1 MNLWAA
7 SAVISCEGLRP
18 LLIADSSVKPA
29 PRNILWDRVW
39 SLPRAVA
46 LPITFMERVL
56 EDKILLAHGS
66 GGKLAHELV
75 EKSFVKALANPFLA
89 KLDDSAVI
97 DLSGRLAFTT
107 DSYVVSPIFFPG
119 GDIGKLAVC
128 GTVNDLAM
136 SGAKPL
142 YLSLSFIIEEGLPRA
157 ELDQIVDS
165 TRKAAQEAEVEIVT
179 GDTKV
184 VHRGSADK
192 LFINTA
198 GVGII
203 AEGVNISGSNARPG
217 DRVILSGTIGDHGI
231 AVLSQ
236 REGLSFSTRLES
248 DCAPLGNL
256 VAEMLAA
263 SPNIHCL
270 RDPTRGGLATSLNE
284 LAKQSKVGIRIE
296 EEKIPVREEVL
307 AACEMLGFDPL
318 YVANEGKLVA
328 IVPTEDADRVLG
340 AMRRNRYG
348 KSAAIIGEVRGEQP
362 GRVVM
367 KTVLGASRIV
377 DMLVGDLLPR
387 IC

>member
-1 MNLWAA
+1 
-7 SAVISCEGLRP
+7 
-18 LLIADSSVKPA
+18 
-29 PRNILWDRVW
+29 
-39 SLPRAVA
+39 
-46 LPITFMERVL
+46 MEEVL

-75 EKSFVKALANPFLA
+75 EKSFVKAFANPFLA

-119 GDIGKLAVC
+119 GDIGKLAVY

-142 YLSLSFIIEEGLPRA
+142 YLSLAFIIEEGLSQG
-157 ELDQIVDS
+157 ELNQIVDS
-165 TRKAAQEAEVEIVT
+165 ARKAAQEAEVKIVT

-203 AEGVNISGSNARPG
+203 AEGVDISGSNARPG
-217 DRVILSGTIGDHGI
+217 DKVILSGTIGDHGI

-236 REGLSFSTRLES
+236 REGLSFSTQLES
-248 DCAPLGNL
+248 DCAPLGSL

-270 RDPTRGGLATSLNE
+270 RDPTRGGLATTLNE

-296 EEKIPVREEVL
+296 EERIPVREEVL
-307 AACEMLGFDPL
+307 GACEMLGFDPL
-318 YVANEGKLVA
+318 YVANQGKLVA
-328 IVPTEDADRVLG
+328 IVPPTQGYRFLQAVRG
-340 AMRRNRYG
+340 NNYG
-348 KSAAIIGEVRGEQP
+348 KGAVIIGEVRAEHP

-367 KTVLGASRIV
+367 KTCLGASRIV
-377 DMLVGDLLPR
+377 DMMVGDILPR

>member
-1 MNLWAA
+1 LA
-7 SAVISCEGLRP
+7 
-18 LLIADSSVKPA
+18 
-29 PRNILWDRVW
+29 
-39 SLPRAVA
+39 
-46 LPITFMERVL
+46 
-56 EDKILLAHGS
+56 DKILLAHGS

-75 EKSFVKALANPFLA
+75 EKSFVKAFANPLLA
-89 KLDDSAVI
+89 KLDDSAAM
-97 DLSGRLAFTT
+97 DFRGRLAFTT

-142 YLSLSFIIEEGLPRA
+142 YLSLAFIIEEGLPQD
-157 ELDQIVDS
+157 ELNEIVGS
-165 TRKAAQEAEVEIVT
+165 VQKTAQEAGVEIVT

-198 GVGII
+198 GIGII
-203 AEGVNISGSNARPG
+203 PQGVDISGDKARPG
-217 DRVILSGTIGDHGI
+217 DKVILSGTIGDHGI

-236 REGLSFSTRLES
+236 REGLSFSTQLKS
-248 DCAPLGNL
+248 DCAPLGSL
-256 VAEMLAA
+256 VAKMLEA
-263 SPNIHCL
+263 SPDIHCL
-270 RDPTRGGLATSLNE
+270 RDPTRGGLATTLNE
-284 LAKQSKVGIRIE
+284 LAKQSKVSVRIE
-296 EEKIPVREEVL
+296 EAKIPVREEVL

-328 IVPTEDADRVLG
+328 VVPAKDADRILK
-340 AMRRNRYG
+340 AMRENQYG
-348 KSAAIIGEVRGEQP
+348 TGAAIIGEVKAEHP

-367 KTVLGASRIV
+367 KTCLGASRIV

>member
-1 MNLWAA
+1 M
-7 SAVISCEGLRP
+7 
-18 LLIADSSVKPA
+18 
-29 PRNILWDRVW
+29 
-39 SLPRAVA
+39 
-46 LPITFMERVL
+46 

-75 EKSFVKALANPFLA
+75 ERSFVKALANPLLA
-89 KLDDSAVI
+89 KLDDSAVF
-97 DLSGRLAFTT
+97 DFSGRLAFTT

-119 GDIGKLAVC
+119 GDIGKLAVY

-142 YLSLSFIIEEGLPRA
+142 YLSLSFIIEEGLSLG
-157 ELDQIVDS
+157 ELNEIVGS
-165 TRKAAQEAEVEIVT
+165 VQKAAQQAGVEIIT

-203 AEGVNISGSNARPG
+203 PVGVNISGSNARPG
-217 DRVILSGTIGDHGI
+217 DKLILSGTIGDHGI

-236 REGLSFSTRLES
+236 REGLSFSTQLES
-248 DCAPLGNL
+248 DCAPLGSL
-256 VAEMLAA
+256 VAEILEV

-270 RDPTRGGLATSLNE
+270 RDPTRGGLATTLNE
-284 LAKQSKVGIRIE
+284 LAKQSQVSIRIE
-296 EEKIPVREEVL
+296 EEKVPVREEVL

-328 IVPTEDADRVLG
+328 IIPAGDADKILK
-340 AMRRNRYG
+340 AMRENHYG
-348 KSAAIIGEVRGEQP
+348 KGAAIIGEVRAEHP
-362 GRVVM
+362 GRVIM
-367 KTVLGASRIV
+367 KTCLGASRIV

>member
-1 MNLWAA
+1 
-7 SAVISCEGLRP
+7 
-18 LLIADSSVKPA
+18 
-29 PRNILWDRVW
+29 
-39 SLPRAVA
+39 
-46 LPITFMERVL
+46 MEEVL

-66 GGKLAHELV
+66 GGKLSHELV
-75 EKSFVKALANPFLA
+75 ERSFVKALANPLLA
-89 KLDDSAVI
+89 KLDDSAVF
-97 DLSGRLAFTT
+97 DFSGRLAFTT

-136 SGAKPL
+136 SGARPL
-142 YLSLSFIIEEGLPRA
+142 YLSLSFIIEEGLPQS
-157 ELDQIVDS
+157 ELNQIVNS
-165 TRKAAQEAEVEIVT
+165 IQKAAREAVVEIVT

-184 VHRGSADK
+184 VHKGSADK
-192 LFINTA
+192 LFVNTA

-203 AEGVNISGSNARPG
+203 PEGVDISGDKARPG

-236 REGLSFSTRLES
+236 REGLSFFTRLES
-248 DCAPLGNL
+248 DCAPLGDL
-256 VAEMLAA
+256 VAEMLNA

-284 LAKQSKVGIRIE
+284 LAKQSKVSIRIE
-296 EEKIPVREEVL
+296 EEKIPVREEVM
-307 AACEMLGFDPL
+307 AACEMLGLDPL

-328 IVPTEDADRVLG
+328 IVLAEDADKVLT
-340 AMRRNRYG
+340 AMRENNYG
-348 KSAAIIGEVRGEQP
+348 KRAAIIGEVRAENP

-367 KTVLGASRIV
+367 KTCLGASRIV

>member
-1 MNLWAA
+1 MYGLFRGELLRLLPLW
-7 SAVISCEGLRP
+7 
-18 LLIADSSVKPA
+18 
-29 PRNILWDRVW
+29 RV
-39 SLPRAVA
+39 
-46 LPITFMERVL
+46 TL

-66 GGKLAHELV
+66 GGKLAHELI
-75 EKSFVKALANPFLA
+75 EKSFLKAFYNPLLA
-89 KLDDSAVI
+89 KLDDSAVF

-136 SGAKPL
+136 CGAQPL
-142 YLSLSFIIEEGLPRA
+142 YLSLSLIIEEGLLQS
-157 ELDQIVDS
+157 ELEQIVDS
-165 TRKAAQEAEVEIVT
+165 IQEAAEEAGVKIVT

-184 VHRGSADK
+184 VHQGSADK

-198 GVGII
+198 GIGII
-203 AEGVNISGSNARPG
+203 PEGVNISGSNARPG
-217 DRVILSGTIGDHGI
+217 DKIILSGTIGDHGI

-236 REGLSFSTRLES
+236 REGFNFSIKLES
-248 DCAPLGNL
+248 DCAPLNAL
-256 VAEMLAA
+256 VAEMLNA
-263 SPNIHCL
+263 SKNIHCL
-270 RDPTRGGLATSLNE
+270 RDPTRGGLATTLNE
-284 LAKQSKVGIRIE
+284 LAKQSKVSIRIE

-328 IVPTEDADRVLG
+328 IVPAEEADKVLKT
-340 AMRRNRYG
+340 MQENHYG
-348 KSAAIIGEVRGEQP
+348 KDAAIIGEVRAGNP

-367 KTVLGASRIV
+367 KTRLGSSRIV
-377 DMLVGDLLPR
+377 DMLLGDLLPR

>member
-1 MNLWAA
+1 
-7 SAVISCEGLRP
+7 
-18 LLIADSSVKPA
+18 
-29 PRNILWDRVW
+29 
-39 SLPRAVA
+39 
-46 LPITFMERVL
+46 MEKVL
-56 EDKILLAHGS
+56 KDKILLAHGS
-66 GGKLAHELV
+66 GGKLAHELI
-75 EKSFVKALANPFLA
+75 EKNFLKALANPFLV
-89 KLDDSAVI
+89 KLDDSAVFH
-97 DLSGRLAFTT
+97 LSGRVAFTT
-107 DSYVVSPIFFPG
+107 DSYVVNPIFFPG
-119 GDIGKLAVC
+119 GDIGKLAVY

-142 YLSLSFIIEEGLPRA
+142 YLSLSFIIEEGLPQS
-157 ELDQIVDS
+157 ELNEIVDS
-165 TRKAAQEAEVEIVT
+165 IQKATQETRVEIVT

-203 AEGVNISGSNARPG
+203 PDGVNISGSNASPG
-217 DRVILSGTIGDHGI
+217 DKVILSGTIGDHGI

-236 REGLSFSTRLES
+236 REGLSFSTQLES
-248 DCAPLGNL
+248 DCAPLGSL

-270 RDPTRGGLATSLNE
+270 RDPTRGGLTTTLNE
-284 LAKQSKVGIRIE
+284 LAKQSKVSIRIE
-296 EEKIPVREEVL
+296 EERIPVRDEVL
-307 AACEMLGFDPL
+307 GACEMLGFDPL

-328 IVPTEDADRVLG
+328 IVLPEDADKVLK
-340 AMRRNRYG
+340 AMRENHYG
-348 KSAAIIGEVRGEQP
+348 KDATIIGEVTADHP

-367 KTVLGASRIV
+367 KTCLGASRII